1 MIKYSFD
8 ESELTSE
15 KSLWDVYKQSRKILP
30 SKLQFFTVL
39 GSMLILGAGRER
51 EHIVKLTS
59 IQPALNPIPFPD

>member
-39 GSMLILGAGRER
+39 GSMCSGLIIPDTILGGTVA
-51 EHIVKLTS
+51 TMT
-59 IQPALNPIPFPD
+59 